1 MVLPRNKIKSTNKGS
16 SSYSP
21 LGVGGLFAWRYFRA
35 KKTTN
40 AINIISWISIVAIMV
55 GTAALILVLSVFNG
69 FEGLVKSLYS
79 SFYPDMRVSP
89 TAGKNITLTAKQL
102 HQLRSVKGVRDVS
115 LVVEEKA
122 LLTNGEAQ
130 ANAVLKGVD
139 EAYVAVA
146 GVKDHIVRGEFSLGT
161 ADEPLLVL
169 GAGVENAVG
178 VQSDRSLEPLL
189 LYTGKKGSVDM
200 QNPLN
205 SVSSGQVYAAG
216 TFIIQQEF
224 DNKYVITNL
233 DFVQQMLGL
242 SPETYTAA
250 EIALVPG
257 ADEEDVQQ
265 AIKATLGNT
274 YEVQTRYQQNRSL
287 YSVMQSEKWV
297 IYAILS
303 LILVVA
309 AFNMIGALTMLV
321 LEKKLDISTLHALGG
336 SRGLIQKI
344 FLTEGLLLAGIG
356 GGVGML
362 LALGIALAQIHFQL
376 IPLQGGSFLISYF
389 PVELHGAD
397 FLLVGVTV
405 VVIAF
410 IASWIPA
417 RKAAQQQFTLRSE

>member
-1 MVLPRNKIKSTNKGS
+1 MEQPHHKKAPAQKKTSP
-16 SSYSP
+16 YSP

-79 SFYPDMRVSP
+79 SFYPDLKIGP
-89 TAGKNITLTAKQL
+89 TAGKNITLTAEQL
-102 HQLRSVKGVRDVS
+102 QKLRAVKGIKS
-115 LVVEEKA
+115 IALVIEEKA

-130 ANAVLKGVD
+130 ANAVIKGVD
-139 EAYVAVA
+139 ENYTYVA
-146 GVKDHIVRGEFSLGT
+146 GVADHIVRGEFNLGT
-161 ADEPLLVL
+161 VDEPRLVL

-189 LYTGKKGSVDM
+189 LYTGKKGSVDL

-224 DNKYVITNL
+224 DNKYVLTNL
-233 DFVQQMLGL
+233 PFVQQMLGL
-242 SPETYTAA
+242 SPDTYTAA
-250 EIALVPG
+250 EIAITPG
-257 ADEEDVQQ
+257 ADVEDVQL
-265 AIKATLGNT
+265 AVKNT
-274 YEVQTRYQQNRSL
+274 VGETYQVQTRYQQNQSL
-287 YSVMQSEKWV
+287 YAVMQSEKWV
-297 IYAILS
+297 IYLILS

-336 SRGLIQKI
+336 SRGLIQRI

-376 IPLQGGSFLISYF
+376 IPLQGGSFLISHF

-397 FLLVGVTV
+397 FLLVGITV

-417 RKAAQQQFTLRSE
+417 RKAAQQQFVLRSE

>member
-1 MVLPRNKIKSTNKGS
+1 
-16 SSYSP
+16 
-21 LGVGGLFAWRYFRA
+21 
-35 KKTTN
+35 
-40 AINIISWISIVAIMV
+40 
-55 GTAALILVLSVFNG
+55 
-69 FEGLVKSLYS
+69 
-79 SFYPDMRVSP
+79 
-89 TAGKNITLTAKQL
+89 
-102 HQLRSVKGVRDVS
+102 
-115 LVVEEKA
+115 
-122 LLTNGEAQ
+122 
-130 ANAVLKGVD
+130 
-139 EAYVAVA
+139 
-146 GVKDHIVRGEFSLGT
+146 
-161 ADEPLLVL
+161 
-169 GAGVENAVG
+169 AGVENAVG

-257 ADEEDVQQ
+257 ADEEDVQE

>member
-1 MVLPRNKIKSTNKGS
+1 MQDLTVKERRPKKRF
-16 SSYSP
+16 SP
-21 LGVGGLFAWRYFRA
+21 LGISGLFAWRYFRA

-79 SFYPDMRVSP
+79 SFYPDLKISP
-89 TAGKNITLTAKQL
+89 ESGKNITLTAAQL
-102 HQLRSVKGVRDVS
+102 QKLRSVKGVKSIS
-115 LVVEEKA
+115 LVIEEKA

-139 EAYVAVA
+139 ANYTDVA
-146 GVKDHIVRGEFSLGT
+146 GVADHIVRGAFDLGT
-161 ADEPLLVL
+161 AEEPRLVL

-205 SVSSGQVYAAG
+205 SVSSGSVYASGA
-216 TFIIQQEF
+216 FIIQQEF
-224 DNKYVITNL
+224 DNKYVLTNL
-233 DFVQQMLGL
+233 PFVQQMLGL
-242 SPETYTAA
+242 PPNTYSAA
-250 EIALVPG
+250 EIAIVQDG
-257 ADEEDVQQ
+257 DEEEVQQ
-265 AIKATLGNT
+265 AILATLNKS
-274 YEVQTRYQQNRSL
+274 YLVQTRYQQNRSL

-321 LEKKLDISTLHALGG
+321 LEKKGDITTLHALGG
-336 SRGLIQKI
+336 SRSFIQNI

-356 GGVGML
+356 GGIGML

-376 IPLQGGSFLISYF
+376 IPLHGGSFLISYF

-405 VVIAF
+405 MVIAF
-410 IASWIPA
+410 LASWIPA
-417 RKAAQQQFTLRSE
+417 RKAARQQFALRSE

>member
-1 MVLPRNKIKSTNKGS
+1 MQESIEREKRPKKIF
-16 SSYSP
+16 SP
-21 LGVGGLFAWRYFRA
+21 LGISGLFAWRYFRA

-79 SFYPDMRVSP
+79 SFYPDLKISP
-89 TAGKNITLTAKQL
+89 ESGKNITLTAAQL
-102 HQLRSVKGVRDVS
+102 QQLRAVKGVKSIS

-139 EAYVAVA
+139 ANYTDVA
-146 GVKDHIVRGEFSLGT
+146 GVADHIIRGEFELGT
-161 ADEPLLVL
+161 AEEPRLVL

-205 SVSSGQVYAAG
+205 SVSSGQVYASGA
-216 TFIIQQEF
+216 FIIQQEF
-224 DNKYVITNL
+224 DNKYVLTNL
-233 DFVQQMLGL
+233 PFVQQMLGL
-242 SPETYTAA
+242 PPDTYTAA
-250 EIALVPG
+250 EIALQPNT
-257 ADEEDVQQ
+257 DEEEVQQ
-265 AIKATLGNT
+265 SIAAMLNKS
-274 YEVQTRYQQNRSL
+274 YQVQTRYQQNRSL

-321 LEKKLDISTLHALGG
+321 LEKKGDITTLHALGG
-336 SRGLIQKI
+336 SRAFIQKI

-356 GGVGML
+356 GGIGML

-405 VVIAF
+405 MVIAF
-410 IASWIPA
+410 LASWVPA
-417 RKAAQQQFTLRSE
+417 RKAARQQFALRSE